1 MLAAL
6 TTLLVFQLIG
16 ESISYASG
24 APIPGPVIGMALL
37 FFYLQVRPSAAA
49 RLKDTALVLLTHLS
63 LLFVPAGVGILLFVD
78 RVRDE
83 WLAILV
89 ALLVSTAL
97 SIIVTALTIRATSA
111 FLERRSERR
120 SSSGSA

>member
-16 ESISYASG
+16 ESISYGSG

-37 FFYLQVRPSAAA
+37 FFYLQARPSAAA
-49 RLKDTALVLLTHLS
+49 RLKDTALSLLTHLS

-89 ALLVSTAL
+89 ALIVSTAL
-97 SIIVTALTIRATSA
+97 SITVTALTIRATSA

-120 SSSGSA
+120 SSSGST